1 MRKFKKLKEDYLRGM
16 KQNLADAR
24 IIMELEDKVKQREKA
39 FLEADKNLKELR
51 NKKKAYLEELNNT
64 LYRNTYGNPSQVL
77 DKIRELTRAY
87 ED

>member
-39 FLEADKNLKELR
+39 FLEADKNLKEMR
-51 NKKKAYLEELNNT
+51 NKKKAYLEELNTT

>member
-16 KQNLADAR
+16 KQNLADSR
-24 IIMELEDKVKQREKA
+24 TIMELEDKVKQREKA
-39 FLEADKNLKELR
+39 FLEADKNLKEMR